1 MKLTITGYSTA
12 LFATW
17 FFVDELALL
26 FDVGDGVISGLQQ
39 KSRKVKNAFISHADR
54 DHLAGL
60 LAFNQLN
67 ARPGAPN
74 IHYPKDCGSFRAL
87 EAFSKKFD
95 PQVSGTLWTPIK
107 EHEQISIR
115 SDVYV
120 QGFPNEHVQVGHP
133 DTKSLSY
140 KVFET
145 KRKLKPEFSGLAGH
159 EIKQIID
166 RHGRDYTT
174 NLIKA
179 NVLSYSGDTPVNPGL
194 WDKSDVLIHE
204 ATFLGGSEYSQIE
217 THGNS
222 HSSLEEVIKMV
233 SEITVNKLVLSH
245 FSSRYSHQQIDSRIR
260 ELCKAYKITIPV
272 YRILP
277 GKICHDILASEP
289 ING

>member
-74 IHYPKDCGSFRAL
+74 IHYPKDCVSFRAL

-95 PQVSGTLWTPIK
+95 PQVSGTLWTPI
-107 EHEQISIR
+107 EEYEQISIR

-120 QGFPNEHVQVGHP
+120 KAFPNEHIQTGHP

-145 KRKLKPEFSGLAGH
+145 KRKLKSEFTGMAGH
-159 EIKQIID
+159 EIKQVITE
-166 RHGRDYTT
+166 HGRDYTT
-174 NLIKA
+174 DLIKT
-179 NVLSYSGDTPVNPGL
+179 NVLSYSGDTPVNYKL
-194 WDKSDVLIHE
+194 WDKSDILIHE
-204 ATFLGGSEYSQIE
+204 ATFLGGSEDGHIE
-217 THGNS
+217 THGNN
-222 HSSLEEVIKMV
+222 HSNLEEVIKMV
-233 SEITVNKLVLSH
+233 SAIKVTKLVLSH

-272 YRILP
+272 YRVLP
-277 GKICHDILASEP
+277 GEIHRNILAEEP
-289 ING
+289 VNG